1 MLLKRATLLLS
12 AAFVLGSAQGALAAD
27 LYGGSIKD
35 GPVSY
40 EPASAPGPSIYFR
53 IDGGYAA
60 YDDPIMTEN
69 GIFDLTNT
77 SIDNSYSLGG
87 GVGMSLGGGFRG
99 DLTYERRFEAD
110 AQGDILDPLNDLT
123 GTRAF
128 GLESDVFLANLYYD
142 FDMGSRITPY
152 LGVGLGVTKNKTTDG
167 TVVDP
172 CGCLIGTIEG
182 DEETS
187 VAAAFMAGMA
197 IKLRG
202 GTQTVGSFKDG
213 PISVDTGRGLF
224 LDVGYRFLYL
234 GEAATGP
241 VSATYTSA
249 HPTNGHV
256 ATDVEVSEDPKVDD
270 IHAHEL
276 RVGLRYNIN

>member
-1 MLLKRATLLLS
+1 MFLKRASLLLS

-27 LYGGSIKD
+27 LYGGGMKD

-40 EPASAPGPSIYFR
+40 APASSSAPSIYFR

-60 YDDPIMTEN
+60 YDDPVMSEN

-87 GVGMSLGGGFRG
+87 GVGMSLGHGFRG

-110 AQGDILDPLNDLT
+110 ASGAVLDPLSDLP
-123 GTRAF
+123 GTREF
-128 GLESDVFLANLYYD
+128 GLESNVFLANLYYD
-142 FDMGSRITPY
+142 FDTGSRITPY
-152 LGVGLGVTKNKTTDG
+152 LGVGLGVTNNKTTDG

-172 CGCLIGTIEG
+172 CGCLTGTIEG

-187 VAAAFMAGMA
+187 VAAAFMAGLA
-197 IKLRG
+197 VKLRG

-241 VSATYTSA
+241 VNATYTSA
-249 HPTNGHV
+249 VVGGHPGTGGY
-256 ATDVEVSEDPKVDD
+256 VSEDPKVDD

-276 RVGLRYNIN
+276 RVGLRYQIN